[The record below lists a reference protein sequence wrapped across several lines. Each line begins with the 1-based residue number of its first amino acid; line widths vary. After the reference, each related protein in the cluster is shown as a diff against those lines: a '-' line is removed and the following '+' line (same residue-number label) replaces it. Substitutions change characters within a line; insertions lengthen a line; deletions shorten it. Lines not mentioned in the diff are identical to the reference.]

1 MSTSEAK
8 EEKKRRCTV
17 MLRPSLLR
25 SFSRPT
31 SIQDNNKVVDQTADP
46 TPGQADWV
54 FDEENSEVMAQS
66 RHQADNGTE
75 QTNKFMLDELFAG
88 SASDQTTFTESSTLP
103 ISRSPLDS
111 SRTSSQPKK
120 EFVNEEMEEMFSKYD
135 LPISFQEEKLKKDL
149 VKEQVTQAMLKEIL
163 ITDTD
168 CVSLLDIPPNVV
180 SVDSDGADIIT
191 ERNKQYAEACG
202 KRFKIDNYVDR
213 VMQTLNRAAKNKC
226 TQMDLMLKTD
236 AAVDMHEYPEQEVMI
251 GSLEEKQTSYS
262 EAGEEFSRS
271 AERSMSLNTSART
284 DVEAVGTSLNT
295 KLDWELI
302 KTSEKFHYLLVIT
315 ERIVLRSILHC
326 PLAAYRG
333 LPLLGDPDRPGK
345 PEEMDQ
351 SKRCTEISCSPALE
365 CLWVFS
371 CELTRGRT
379 VSCMA
384 WDKNNPDLLA
394 VGYSETDSMNQKPG
408 LVCCWCIINP
418 TWPER
423 IIYCDG
429 AITTLDFSANHPGR
443 LAVGMSDGVIAIY
456 NLQTADIKAPT
467 FSSWESL
474 KRHRGPV
481 RLLRWNLQE
490 QSFTEKER
498 VENLFSLGEDGRTCK
513 WFVVNGCLECTDLME
528 LNRINTPEMDKQ
540 NQPETEEGYLLPM
553 FTSGL
558 YFDFHPTD
566 ANIYLTCT
574 LEGNIQKRSCSRIY
588 DLLENY
594 RKHFGPVN
602 CVTWCPFHPDVF
614 LSCSSDSTI
623 KLWKQDCK
631 SPMLSFTS
639 NHRAVHEV
647 RWSPRQAAVFGAVND
662 SQLEIWDLNTNF
674 LNPVI
679 VQRAAPGLKMTSL
692 LFASLSD
699 CVMVGDSC
707 GQVTVYK
714 LQNIFTGESSQGEVL
729 DALCSAASKESRSW

>member
-1 MSTSEAK
+1 
-8 EEKKRRCTV
+8 
-17 MLRPSLLR
+17 PSCLCFR
-25 SFSRPT
+25 
-31 SIQDNNKVVDQTADP
+31 
-46 TPGQADWV
+46 
-54 FDEENSEVMAQS
+54 
-66 RHQADNGTE
+66 
-75 QTNKFMLDELFAG
+75 
-88 SASDQTTFTESSTLP
+88 
-103 ISRSPLDS
+103 
-111 SRTSSQPKK
+111 
-120 EFVNEEMEEMFSKYD
+120 
-135 LPISFQEEKLKKDL
+135 
-149 VKEQVTQAMLKEIL
+149 
-163 ITDTD
+163 
-168 CVSLLDIPPNVV
+168 
-180 SVDSDGADIIT
+180 

-213 VMQTLNRAAKNKC
+213 AMQTLKRAAKNKC

-236 AAVDMHEYPEQEVMI
+236 ADQKITKKGNMPLFHLSALREAFCFPQTFDMFVI
-251 GSLEEKQTSYS
+251 SSCSLK
-262 EAGEEFSRS
+262 
-271 AERSMSLNTSART
+271 
-284 DVEAVGTSLNT
+284 DVEAVGTSSNT

-315 ERIVLRSILHC
+315 ERIILRSIFHC

-333 LPLLGDPDRPGK
+333 LPLLGDPDRPVK

-394 VGYSETDSMNQKPG
+394 VGYSETDSMNEKPG

-467 FSSWESL
+467 FSIAPEYVEETVGSFATCISHKDCL
-474 KRHRGPV
+474 F
-481 RLLRWNLQE
+481 LQ
-490 QSFTEKER
+490 
-498 VENLFSLGEDGRTCK
+498 
-513 WFVVNGCLECTDLME
+513 
-528 LNRINTPEMDKQ
+528 
-540 NQPETEEGYLLPM
+540 
-553 FTSGL
+553 
-558 YFDFHPTD
+558 D

-574 LEGNIQKRSCSRIY
+574 WEGNIQKRSCSRSY
-588 DLLENY
+588 DLLETY
-594 RKHFGPVN
+594 SKHSGPAN

-623 KLWKQDCK
+623 RLWKQDCK

-692 LFASLSD
+692 LFASRSD

-714 LQNIFTGESSQGEVL
+714 LQNIFTGESSQVKYKVFVQIQNCL
-729 DALCSAASKESRSW
+729 TSKSHFAHL